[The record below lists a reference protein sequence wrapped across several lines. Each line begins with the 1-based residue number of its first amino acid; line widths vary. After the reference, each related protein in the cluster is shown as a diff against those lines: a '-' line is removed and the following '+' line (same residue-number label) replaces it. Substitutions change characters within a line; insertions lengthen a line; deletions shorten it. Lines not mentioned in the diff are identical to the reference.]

1 MTSDTQ
7 APGPDAPDSPAK
19 PGQELAAELLTAGT
33 LPATT
38 AGTAATGPK
47 IPPFQGD

>member
-7 APGPDAPDSPAK
+7 APGPDAPDSTAK
-19 PGQELAAELLTAGT
+19 APAAELLNGAA
-33 LPATT
+33 LPVTT